1 MAHIPSNDIHNS
13 DFIPKTTAMT
23 LYNQIND
30 RLDVEFSFIPTWNDL
45 NYNAA
50 VC

>member
-13 DFIPKTTAMT
+13 DFIPKTTEMT

-30 RLDVEFSFIPTWNDL
+30 HLAYVVLMLKFRLFRCEMI
-45 NYNAA
+45 
-50 VC
+50 

>member
-30 RLDVEFSFIPTWNDL
+30 RLCSFDVEFSFIPT
-45 NYNAA
+45 
-50 VC
+50 